1 MKDAGILIIGAGQ
14 AGYQLAVS
22 LRDAGY
28 EKRVVLIG
36 DEPDLPYQR
45 PPLSKAFQSGDCEAE
60 HVTFQKEAL
69 L

>member
-28 EKRVVLIG
+28 EKRVLLIG
-36 DEPDLPYQR
+36 D
-45 PPLSKAFQSGDCEAE
+45 
-60 HVTFQKEAL
+60 
-69 L
+69 